1 MTPAPAPST
10 GGSEPVRYE
19 PAGNGGDR
27 VTLAVLRSE
36 VVHGFRHVDKRLDA
50 IEGSQEKQ
58 GKQITDLEKCFA
70 VLDATA
76 IKSGAV
82 KLGVVI
88 GGAVTVVLGLA
99 TVITK
104 VAGLW

>member
-1 MTPAPAPST
+1 MSPLPGPST
-10 GGSEPVRYE
+10 GGDEQAQYE
-19 PAGNGGDR
+19 PANGGDR

-36 VVHGFRHVDKRLDA
+36 VVHGFRYMDGRLTK
-50 IEGSQEKQ
+50 IEDSQADC
-58 GKQITDLEKCFA
+58 TTRLEVVERAVA

-76 IKSGAV
+76 IKAGAV
-82 KLGVVI
+82 RLGLVV
-88 GGAVTVVLGLA
+88 GGAVTIVLGLA